1 MGRYTKIILGP
12 ARKNDPQVT
21 EAEASAAILPGQF
34 VTLNAQGRFALA
46 VAATTAKVWLAQEN
60 YLKLQDVDTAYA
72 AHAAGPPIVRGDIV
86 MGLELDDTVLYAAR
100 LAIGQNVTAIGT
112 PLAIGAGGNLVIAG
126 ASARIIAHA
135 DEIFN
140 NNTGTT
146 QLIRIRPAGSQSYV
160 TGA

>member
-1 MGRYTKIILGP
+1 MARYSKIILGP
-12 ARKNDPQVT
+12 ARKNDPQVV
-21 EAEASAAILPGQF
+21 EAEAGAAILPGQF

-60 YLKLQDVDTAYA
+60 YLMLKSVDQSYTAYS
-72 AHAAGPPIVRGDIV
+72 AGPPVVRGDTV
-86 MGLELDDTVLYAAR
+86 MGLELDDTVMYAAR
-100 LAIGQNVTAIGT
+100 LAAGQNVNAIGL

-126 ASARIIAHA
+126 ATARIIAHS